1 MGAHDPHAGLLIH
14 FNERKHIMPSIK
26 DRLGNARA
34 SKEFTEL
41 RNLLVGVQADLEAL
55 RTKHNALLAK
65 LDIDAGVTDTNY
77 AALLTVGTL
86 NTQP

>member
-14 FNERKHIMPSIK
+14 LNERKHIMPSIK
-26 DRLGNARA
+26 GRLGNARA

-41 RNLLVGVQADLEAL
+41 RNILAGVQADLEAL
-55 RTKHNALLAK
+55 RTKHNATLTK
-65 LDIDAGVTDTNY
+65 LDLDAGVTDTNY
-77 AALLTVGTL
+77 NSLHAVGTL

>member
-41 RNLLVGVQADLEAL
+41 RNILSGIQADLAAL
-55 RTKHNALLAK
+55 RTAHNAAMTK
-65 LDIDAGVTDTNY
+65 LDNDAGVTDTNY
-77 AALLTVGTL
+77 SSLNAVGTL
-86 NTQP
+86 KTQP